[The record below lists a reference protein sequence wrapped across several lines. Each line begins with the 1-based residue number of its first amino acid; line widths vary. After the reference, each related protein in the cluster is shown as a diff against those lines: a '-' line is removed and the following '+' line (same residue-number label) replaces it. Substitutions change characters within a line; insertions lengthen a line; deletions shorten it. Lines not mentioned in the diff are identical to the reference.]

1 MQGRQGAVS
10 AFVTKRFQTVATAQR
25 SMELVDSRIPAVV
38 ISSSGM
44 ATGGRVLNHL
54 RVALPNARN
63 TVLFSGYQA
72 AGTRGRRLVDGER
85 EVKIHGD
92 LVPVNA
98 RIEQLHSMSAHA
110 DADEL
115 LRWLGGF
122 RQPPSRTFVVH
133 GEPETAGAFAATVR
147 ERLGW
152 DVAVP
157 DYLDRAELP

>member
-1 MQGRQGAVS
+1 M
-10 AFVTKRFQTVATAQR
+10 
-25 SMELVDSRIPAVV
+25 V

-54 RVALPNARN
+54 KAALPNPRH

-110 DADEL
+110 DVEEL
-115 LRWLGGF
+115 LRWLSGF
-122 RQPPSRTFVVH
+122 QRPPSKTFVVH
-133 GEPETAGAFAATVR
+133 GEPETSEAFARTVR
-147 ERLGW
+147 DRLGW
-152 DVAVP
+152 QVEVP
-157 DYLDRAELP
+157 DYLDRAEI